1 MLSEKDILSMLY
13 LLDDSDERV
22 VLEISERIKAL
33 GGAVIPLLEQAWNVE
48 SNPQRVE
55 RILELIK
62 EINAAQR
69 CQELRTWKKEG
80 SDDLLAGIL
89 IIDRIHR
96 PNLDRQDVENKLDK
110 IKLDAWLELKY
121 DLTSF
126 EKVKILNYVFFDQHG
141 FQGDTENYHLSKNSF
156 INEVLESRKG
166 NPISLAVIYALV
178 AQRLNIPVYGVN
190 LPQHFILGYVSD
202 LDWEPLRRY
211 NDGGSTGDMAGS
223 EVAFYINPFNNGLI
237 FPKENIHQF
246 LAQLKIEAQ
255 DSFFTVCSHTDILK
269 RILRNLSTSYEKE
282 GNEGKL
288 SLVQEMMAV
297 LLED

>member
-1 MLSEKDILSMLY
+1 MVY

-22 VLEISERIKAL
+22 VAEIRQQLKAM
-33 GGAVIPLLEQAWNVE
+33 GGEVIPILEEAWNIE

-55 RILELIK
+55 HILELIK
-62 EINAAQR
+62 EINADLR
-69 CQELRTWKKEG
+69 CDELRNWKKQQ
-80 SDDLLAGIL
+80 SDDLLAGML

-141 FQGDTENYHLSKNSF
+141 FQGDTDNYHLSRNSF
-156 INEVLESRKG
+156 ISEVLDRRKG
-166 NPISLAVIYALV
+166 NPVSLAVIYALV

-202 LDWEPLRRY
+202 LDWEPLQRY
-211 NDGGSTGDMAGS
+211 NDRGSAGDMAGS

-246 LAQLKIEAQ
+246 LEQLKIEAQ
-255 DSFFTVCSHTDILK
+255 DSFFTVCSHSEILK
-269 RILRNLSTSYEKE
+269 RILRNLTASYEKE

-288 SLVQEMMAV
+288 HLVKEMMAV
-297 LLED
+297 LLEE